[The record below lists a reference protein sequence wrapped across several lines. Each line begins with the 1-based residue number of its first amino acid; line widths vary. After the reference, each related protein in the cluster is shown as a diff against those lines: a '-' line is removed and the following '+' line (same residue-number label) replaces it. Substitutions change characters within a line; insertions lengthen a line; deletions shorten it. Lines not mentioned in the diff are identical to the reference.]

1 MLFNSLDR
9 LKRMMVLLIV
19 FLMFTGLTMFVV
31 PTSFFPL
38 MGQLLGFIFLVFAF
52 TSILDFIDSNKAL
65 IHYIR
70 LFVGLVLGM
79 TGVLLFS
86 IEGLFLPLLN
96 GLAGTLPIL
105 LGGYGLYHALAF
117 ARRSGRKRWWIMVIL
132 SSLLLVFGTVLFC
145 NPWKGDLRKTLYVIG
160 GTLFYSAV
168 VYAIDLFWIWPFKET
183 DGGDVK

>member
-31 PTSFFPL
+31 PTSFFPM

-70 LFVGLVLGM
+70 LFVGLLLGLF
-79 TGVLLFS
+79 GILLFAVEGFAVS
-86 IEGLFLPLLN
+86 IAPG
-96 GLAGTLPIL
+96 I
-105 LGGYGLYHALAF
+105 
-117 ARRSGRKRWWIMVIL
+117 
-132 SSLLLVFGTVLFC
+132 
-145 NPWKGDLRKTLYVIG
+145 
-160 GTLFYSAV
+160 YS
-168 VYAIDLFWIWPFKET
+168 IKS
-183 DGGDVK
+183 